1 MTGFF
6 DLDGPRFGREAGEAR
21 ELVILL
27 HGLGADGNDLI
38 GLAPYFARTL
48 PEAAFVS
55 PHAPFPCD
63 MAPFGHQWFSF
74 QDRDPRAVLGGVRA
88 AAPHLDAFID
98 RELDRHGLADD
109 RLALVGF
116 SQGTMMA
123 LHVALRR
130 ARPCAAI
137 VGYSGMLIAPETL
150 AAEIR
155 SRPPVLL
162 VHGTADELIAF
173 QAMAAAQAGLEA
185 AGVSVRSHARPGLG
199 HGIDEEGIRLG
210 AAMLRD
216 RFHPQLAQAKS

>member
-1 MTGFF
+1 MN
-6 DLDGPRFGREAGEAR
+6 LDDPRYGLGPGRASV
-21 ELVILL
+21 LVLLL
-27 HGLGADGNDLI
+27 HGLGVDGNDLI
-38 GLAPYFARTL
+38 GLAPLFARVL
-48 PEAAFVS
+48 PDAAFVS

-63 MAPFGHQWFSF
+63 MAPFGFQWFSF
-74 QDRDPRAVLGGVRA
+74 QDRDPHAILGGVRA

-98 RELDRHGLADD
+98 RELDRHKLTDD
-109 RLALVGF
+109 RLALVAI

-130 ARPCAAI
+130 ERPCAAI

-155 SRPPVLL
+155 CHPPVLL
-162 VHGTADELIAF
+162 VHGTADAIVGFE
-173 QAMAAAQAGLEA
+173 AMAAAQAGLEA

-216 RFHPQLAQAKS
+216 RFYPQVAQAKT